1 VSPAKAIIMLILF
14 SNTLFHSVWA
24 SAHLVAEHHGAYEA
38 PHIHINGDIDHQSGS
53 SNEHSAES
61 EDNHFH
67 LQTLSADSDQLNQAN
82 LQNGK
87 AVDAGWHSRNQ
98 TYSPPIPPP
107 YFSA

>member
-1 VSPAKAIIMLILF
+1 MSPAKAIIMLILF
-14 SNTLFHSVWA
+14 SNTLFNSVWA
-24 SAHLVAEHHGAYEA
+24 AAHLVAEHHGAYET
-38 PHIHINGDIDHQSGS
+38 PHIHINGEYKHSGS
-53 SNEHSAES
+53 EPDEHSSGA

-67 LQTLSADSDQLNQAN
+67 LLTLSAENEQLSQAN
-82 LQNGK
+82 LQDGK

>member
-1 VSPAKAIIMLILF
+1 MSPAKAIMMLILF

-24 SAHLVAEHHGAYEA
+24 AAHLVAEHHGAYEA
-38 PHIHINGDIDHQSGS
+38 PHIHINGDLSHHGEN

-67 LQTLSADSDQLNQAN
+67 LLTLSAESDQLSQAN
-82 LQNGK
+82 LQNCK
-87 AVDAGWHSRNQ
+87 AFDAGWHSRNL

-107 YFSA
+107 YLSA